1 MKKDLK
7 KELEECQK
15 QKEEYLVGWK
25 RERADFINYKKTE
38 EERINKIVK
47 FANEN
52 LILKILSVLDNIYI
66 AEKELPQKLEK
77 NDWVKGILK
86 IKEQILD
93 FLRKEGI
100 EEIKCLGENFNPNFH
115 EAVESVQ
122 TKNYESGII
131 VEEIKKGYKLNGKV
145 IRPAKVKVAK

>member
-15 QKEEYLVGWK
+15 QKEEYLAGWK

-38 EERINKIVK
+38 EERVNKLIE

-86 IKEQILD
+86 IKGQILD

-100 EEIKCLGENFNPNFH
+100 EEIKCLGESFNPNFH
-115 EAVESVQ
+115 EAVESAQ
-122 TKNYESGII
+122 AKNYESGII
-131 VEEIKKGYKLNGKV
+131 IEEIKKGYKLNGKV

>member
-131 VEEIKKGYKLNGKV
+131 IEEIKKGYKLNGKV